1 MQNVFLNLSVFS
13 VYIIVG
19 EITMWLIHETFCT
32 IIMMIGISKVKSI
45 KTVEKKS
52 QQGVRL
58 DQV

>member
-1 MQNVFLNLSVFS
+1 